1 MAITVETGFPNT
13 NIPGIL
19 RSLQVEKKNSSL
31 KSTENPVNHQP

>member
-19 RSLQVEKKNSSL
+19 RNLRREKKLTESVEKIL
-31 KSTENPVNHQP
+31 